1 MWRIGKA
8 LAVGLGAWL
17 LAAGGPTAPDAA
29 TEAELQSAVFRAK
42 PAVVMIAVR
51 IGARATVRC
60 GDGATADVEPGA
72 IGELGSGSIIHP
84 DGWIVTNGHVVQP
97 YQEGA
102 AGAFA
107 AELLEKAVA
116 SACVAEL
123 EALPAAARVDRIRSL
138 AASAENRRGLVVDR
152 TLEVHLSNGKS
163 YPAEVRFYSP
173 PAYVVVESTDAS
185 GNSRREHGRDVAILK
200 IQDTELPVVRLARRS
215 TDLHLGQALFV
226 IGFPGVVASHELLSR
241 ATRYEPSITAGR
253 VSGFK
258 EDIGGQRVIQT
269 DAAIIQGNSGG
280 PVFDDRGQVIGAA
293 TFTSLQGDQVV
304 QGFNFLIPVE
314 TIREAASKAGVTPR
328 GDSMFTRLWNHGVDL
343 YIRDLHYRAYRNM
356 SAANRIH
363 PGFPDVER
371 VREDCDIKHREQGYL
386 HREEVQWAAIAALL
400 LGGVAG
406 VWFGGRKAMLAARQG
421 IRRIVREEIEAGDGR
436 PYAGHRG
443 PDGDG
448 GLGPRREGSGGSTAG
463 GGAPDPARHGRGD
476 AP

>member
-1 MWRIGKA
+1 MSRTARVVLVGV
-8 LAVGLGAWL
+8 AVGLL
-17 LAAGGPTAPDAA
+17 AGGGPVESGAA

-51 IGARATVRC
+51 IGATATVQC
-60 GDGATADVEPGA
+60 GSGPGVFVDAGA

-84 DGWIVTNGHVVQP
+84 DGWIVTNGHVIQP

-102 AGAFA
+102 DGVFA

-116 SACVAEL
+116 TACAAEL
-123 EALPAAARVDRIRSL
+123 DGLPAPVRAQRIRAL
-138 AASAENRRGLVVDR
+138 AASPENRRGLAIER
-152 TLEVHLSNGKS
+152 ALEIHLSNGKS
-163 YPAEVRFYSP
+163 YPAEIKFYSP
-173 PAYVVVESTDAS
+173 PAYVVLGTTTDAS
-185 GNSRREHGRDVAILK
+185 GAPRKVHGRDVAILK
-200 IQDTELPVVRLARRS
+200 IDDRELPVVRLARHS

-241 ATRYEPSITAGR
+241 ATQYEPSVTTGR
-253 VSGFK
+253 ISGFK

-293 TFTSLQGDQVV
+293 TFTSLQGEQVV

-314 TIREAASKAGVTPR
+314 TIADAARKAGVTPI

-371 VREDCDIKHREQGYL
+371 VREDCDIKHKEQGYL
-386 HREEVQWAAIAALL
+386 HREEVQWGVMSVGFLGVIA
-400 LGGVAG
+400 GT
-406 VWFGGRKAMLAARQG
+406 WFGGRRVALALRQG
-421 IRRIVREEIEAGDGR
+421 IRRIIREELDRESGR
-436 PYAGHRG
+436 PG
-443 PDGDG
+443 
-448 GLGPRREGSGGSTAG
+448 T
-463 GGAPDPARHGRGD
+463 
-476 AP
+476 

>member
-1 MWRIGKA
+1 MARA
-8 LAVGLGAWL
+8 LVVPVLAWL
-17 LAAGGPTAPDAA
+17 LAVGAPVASDAA
-29 TEAELQSAVFRAK
+29 TETELQSAVFRAK

-51 IGARATVRC
+51 VGATATVRC
-60 GDGATADVEPGA
+60 SDGATALVRPGS

-102 AGAFA
+102 DGAFA

-123 EALPAAARVDRIRSL
+123 DGLPAAARTQRIRAL
-138 AASAENRRGLVVDR
+138 AASPENRGGLALER

-163 YPAEVRFYSP
+163 YPAKVKFYSP
-173 PAYVVVESTDAS
+173 PAYVVVGTTTDAS
-185 GNSRREHGRDVAILK
+185 GKPGKVHGRDVAILK
-200 IQDTELPVVRLARRS
+200 VQDRELPVVRLARHS

-241 ATRYEPSITAGR
+241 ATQYEPSITTGR

-293 TFTSLQGDQVV
+293 TFTSLQGEQVV

-314 TIREAASKAGVTPR
+314 TIQEAARKAGVVPM

-343 YIRDLHYRAYRNM
+343 YIRDLHYRAYRSM
-356 SAANRIH
+356 SAADRIH

-371 VREDCDIKHREQGYL
+371 VREDCDIKHKEQGYL
-386 HREEVQWAAIAALL
+386 HREEVQWVVIGGLL
-400 LGGVAG
+400 LGAGAG
-406 VWFGGRKAMLAARQG
+406 VWFGGRRVVFAARQA
-421 IRRIVREEIEAGDGR
+421 IRNIIREELEARDGR
-436 PYAGHRG
+436 SQH
-443 PDGDG
+443 
-448 GLGPRREGSGGSTAG
+448 
-463 GGAPDPARHGRGD
+463 
-476 AP
+476 

>member
-1 MWRIGKA
+1 MSALLIG
-8 LAVGLGAWL
+8 LVAWL
-17 LAAGGPTAPDAA
+17 LTIGVPTLSEAA
-29 TEAELQSAVFRAK
+29 TESELQSAVFRAK

-51 IGARATVRC
+51 VGATATVRC
-60 GDGATADVEPGA
+60 TDGSTAVARPGS

-84 DGWIVTNGHVVQP
+84 DGWVATNGHVVQP

-107 AELLEKAVA
+107 AELLDKAVA
-116 SACVAEL
+116 TACAAEL
-123 EALPAAARVDRIRSL
+123 DGLPADARAQRVRAL
-138 AASAENRRGLVVDR
+138 AASEDNRRGLALER

-163 YPAEVRFYSP
+163 YPAVVKFYSP
-173 PAYVVVESTDAS
+173 PAYVVVGAGTDAT
-185 GNSRREHGRDVAILK
+185 GQSRNERGRDVAILK
-200 IQDTELPVVRLARRS
+200 IEDRELPVVRLARHS

-241 ATRYEPSITAGR
+241 ATQYEPSITAGR

-258 EDIGGQRVIQT
+258 QDIGGQRVIQT

-293 TFTSLQGDQVV
+293 TFTSLQGEQVV

-314 TIREAASKAGVTPR
+314 TIEDAARKAGVVPK
-328 GDSMFTRLWNHGVDL
+328 GESVFTRLWNRGVDL

-386 HREEVQWAAIAALL
+386 HREEVQWAVMGGLL
-400 LGGVAG
+400 LAAIAG
-406 VWFGGRKAMLAARQG
+406 VWFGGRRALGSVRRG
-421 IRRIVREEIEAGDGR
+421 IRRIVREELEARDSR
-436 PYAGHRG
+436 PR
-443 PDGDG
+443 P
-448 GLGPRREGSGGSTAG
+448 
-463 GGAPDPARHGRGD
+463 
-476 AP
+476 